1 MPTKLIFTSLCS
13 VVFFAAN
20 AYAADIT
27 ASEYKAQSLVDIYQQ
42 TGTEEDALRYKGIH
56 LMDKGNS

>member
-1 MPTKLIFTSLCS
+1 MQFNES
-13 VVFFAAN
+13 V
-20 AYAADIT
+20 AYQKYEEEGEQDLE
-27 ASEYKAQSLVDIYQQ
+27 SDYCEDLVDIYQQ